1 MRTRRFQILSRV
13 LRASVILVIA
23 VAIWGTGVAESAEGR
38 RRRMEF
44 SDVNIV
50 RDVVYKRVNN
60 RDLRLDIY
68 SPKSI
73 SRPLPVVLWIFGN
86 RWSRGSKNHPP
97 PLDLMARG
105 YIVVSIEYRLS
116 GEAPFPAAIEDCK
129 AAVRWIRANAAA
141 YHFDPD
147 HIGAWGHSA
156 GGHLAALLGTSGG
169 VSELEDGGGNPNFS
183 SRVQAVCDMA
193 GPSDI
198 VQFYE
203 SVSDSNDGMASIAKS
218 SIEQFLGGPV
228 EQNRAKAIAASAT
241 TYISKDNAPFLIIH
255 GENDESIPVSQGKLL
270 ASKLKAAGVPVTL
283 IVAEG
288 RGHGVGGPAFARE
301 ITSFFDT
308 YLKPRSQQRRTP

>member
-1 MRTRRFQILSRV
+1 MRTRRIQILCRR
-13 LRASVILVIA
+13 LLLASLVLVIA
-23 VAIWGTGVAESAEGR
+23 IAILGTGMAESGHGR

-44 SDVNIV
+44 PDVDVV
-50 RDVVYKRVNN
+50 RDIVYKNVNG

-73 SRPLPVVLWIFGN
+73 THPLPVVLWIFGN
-86 RWSRGSKNHPP
+86 RWSRGSKDHPP
-97 PLDLMARG
+97 PLDLMSRG
-105 YIVVSIEYRLS
+105 YIIVSVEYRLS

-129 AAVRWIRANAAA
+129 AAVRWIRANAAT

-169 VSELEDGGGNPNFS
+169 VAELEGTGDNSTFS

-203 SVSDSNDGMASIAKS
+203 AVSNSNNDMARIAKS
-218 SIEQFLGGPV
+218 SIEQFLGGSS
-228 EQNRAKAIAASAT
+228 EQNRAKAIAASPT
-241 TYISKDNAPFLIIH
+241 TYVSKDDPPFLIIH
-255 GENDESIPVSQGKLL
+255 GENDMSIPVSQSKVL
-270 ASKLKAAGVPVTL
+270 ASKLKAAGVHVAL
-283 IVAEG
+283 IVDEN
-288 RGHGVGGPAFARE
+288 RGHGIGGPAFAQE
-301 ITSFFDT
+301 ITSFFDK
-308 YLKPRSQQRRTP
+308 YLKPGSSK

>member
-1 MRTRRFQILSRV
+1 MQILSRRLLLASLV
-13 LRASVILVIA
+13 LA
-23 VAIWGTGVAESAEGR
+23 VAICGTRVAESAEGR

-44 SDVNIV
+44 PDVNIV
-50 RDVVYKRVNN
+50 RDVLYKHVNG

-73 SRPLPVVLWIFGN
+73 THPLPVLLWIFGN
-86 RWSRGSKNHPP
+86 RWSRGSKNHRP
-97 PLDLMARG
+97 PLGFISHG
-105 YIVVSIEYRLS
+105 YIVVSIDYRLS

-169 VSELEDGGGNPNFS
+169 VAELEGTGDNSTFS
-183 SRVQAVCDMA
+183 SRVQAVCDMS

-198 VQFYE
+198 LQFYE
-203 SVSDSNDGMASIAKS
+203 AVSNSNEGMARIARS
-218 SIEQFLGGPV
+218 SIEQFLGGSV
-228 EQNRAKAIAASAT
+228 EQNRAKAVAASPT
-241 TYISKDNAPFLIIH
+241 TYVSKDDAPFLIIH
-255 GENDESIPVSQGKLL
+255 GEEDMTIPVSQSEVL
-270 ASKLKAAGVPVTL
+270 ASKLKAAGVQVTL

-288 RGHGVGGPAFARE
+288 RGHGVGRPAFAPE
-301 ITSFFDT
+301 ITSFFDK
-308 YLKPRSQQRRTP
+308 YLKPGSAK

>member
-1 MRTRRFQILSRV
+1 MTRHRLQILFRR
-13 LRASVILVIA
+13 LLLASVMLVTA
-23 VAIWGTGVAESAEGR
+23 VGIWGTGVAESAEGR

-44 SDVNIV
+44 PDVNIV
-50 RDVVYKRVNN
+50 RDVVYKRVNG

-73 SRPLPVVLWIFGN
+73 THPLPVLLWIFGN
-86 RWSRGSKNHPP
+86 RWSKGSKNHPP
-97 PLDLMARG
+97 PLNLMSQG
-105 YIVVSIEYRLS
+105 YIVVSVEYRLS

-129 AAVRWIRANAAA
+129 AAVRWIRANAGA

-169 VSELEDGGGNPNFS
+169 VTELEGTGDNSSFS

-198 VQFYE
+198 VQFDE
-203 SVSDSNDGMASIAKS
+203 SVSSSNDEMARIAKS
-218 SIEQFLGGPV
+218 SIEQFLGGSV

-241 TYISKDNAPFLIIH
+241 TYVSKDDAPFLIIH
-255 GENDESIPVSQGKLL
+255 GENDESIPVSQSKVL
-270 ASKLKAAGVPVTL
+270 ASKLKAAGVQVTL

-288 RGHGVGGPAFARE
+288 RGHGVGGPAFAPE
-301 ITSFFDT
+301 ITSFFNK
-308 YLKPRSQQRRTP
+308 YLKPGSAR

>member
-1 MRTRRFQILSRV
+1 MEILSRR
-13 LRASVILVIA
+13 LLLASLVIA
-23 VAIWGTGVAESAEGR
+23 VAIWGTRVAESAEGR

-44 SDVNIV
+44 PDVNIV
-50 RDVVYKRVNN
+50 RDVVYKHVNG

-73 SRPLPVVLWIFGN
+73 THPLPVLLWIFGN

-97 PLDLMARG
+97 PLYLISRG
-105 YIVVSIEYRLS
+105 YIVISIDYRLS

-169 VSELEDGGGNPNFS
+169 VAELEGGDNSSFS
-183 SRVQAVCDMA
+183 SRVQAVCDMS

-198 VQFYE
+198 LQFYE
-203 SVSDSNDGMASIAKS
+203 AVSNSNERIARIDRS
-218 SIEQFLGGPV
+218 SIEQFLGGSV
-228 EQNRAKAIAASAT
+228 EQNRAKAIAASPT
-241 TYISKDNAPFLIIH
+241 TYVSKDDPPFLIIH
-255 GENDESIPVSQGKLL
+255 GEEDMTIPVSQSEVL
-270 ASKLKAAGVPVTL
+270 ASKLKAAGVQVTL
-283 IVAEG
+283 IMAER
-288 RGHGVGGPAFARE
+288 RGHGVGGPRFAPE
-301 ITSFFDT
+301 ITAFFDEH
-308 YLKPRSQQRRTP
+308 LKPGSAK